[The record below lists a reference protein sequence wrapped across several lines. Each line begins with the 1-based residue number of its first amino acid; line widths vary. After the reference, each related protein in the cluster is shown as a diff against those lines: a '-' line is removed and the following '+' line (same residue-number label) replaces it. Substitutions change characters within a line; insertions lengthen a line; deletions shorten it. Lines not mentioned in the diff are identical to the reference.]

1 MEEYSSHRTTVV
13 SGSREASLRKVSS
26 SCPLVNRGISN
37 YLFKALSGYLS
48 GQIKS
53 GQRWSG
59 QNRPTDVAR
68 DMVLLSHLLLIRQ
81 VRFRSPTPWSAFQ
94 DVTVVQ
100 QTVEHGGDGG
110 AVTEQFAPVFHRAV
124 RSK

>member
-1 MEEYSSHRTTVV
+1 MAMRVARLGATESRLME
-13 SGSREASLRKVSS
+13 ALR
-26 SCPLVNRGISN
+26 
-37 YLFKALSGYLS
+37 
-48 GQIKS
+48 GQVKS
-53 GQRWSG
+53 GQRGSG

-81 VRFRSPTPWSAFQ
+81 VCFRSPTPWSAFQ

-100 QTVEHGGDGG
+100 QTVEHGGDGR